1 MSSFGS
7 GCGDCITE
15 TEHYLHAMVLLYL
28 LCEFAH
34 GFVHVVHVVQVMCV
48 HIRGECLVLGSW
60 VLLKFVLKKKN
71 LNNKILFLQTPF
83 VSTPV
88 MKSPN
93 SRFRTLK
100 QGNSLSALSV
110 MLHNIIFE
118 KKKHW

>member
-1 MSSFGS
+1 
-7 GCGDCITE
+7 
-15 TEHYLHAMVLLYL
+15 
-28 LCEFAH
+28 
-34 GFVHVVHVVQVMCV
+34 MCV

-118 KKKHW
+118 KKSTGDIL